1 MTTTRSIITYVGQE
15 DARFATWS
23 HELAARGRHLAH
35 VPFGGAVDATM
46 AAAEAL
52 LVDVGERR
60 APDFQQ
66 RLDWALNLSRFRP
79 EQPLFALGSGLA
91 PDEGSKLLAGNC
103 RGLFSYVLSPR
114 VSAEWVHRFLGQRS
128 QPSTSAVAL
137 RLDAVGRLATKG
149 ERVVVLSPREFDV
162 LALLA
167 ANPGQVV
174 GRDTLLA
181 EVWNNDLSVDER
193 TVDATVSRLRRRLR
207 QSLGVAGLVRTVSRI
222 GYMFQPATVAPS
234 RVTPRR
240 DLEDVPTKLGVV
252 GGFARRAWPERAESG
267 GLAVFSG
274 GEDEALVGSADALVV
289 LAAAGEPWLESFLSL
304 RQRFPQQPIVLLDTG
319 ALESDLLVAVRAGGV
334 VGFSSLMGSPATLPD
349 WIRWARR
356 VLRWQPQTL
365 SPAFELV
372 LEDASVR
379 IGGRRESLPRK
390 DFEVLEYLYRFA
402 GQTVTRERLRQ
413 YVWGGSLP
421 RSSRSLDIRV
431 SNLRRFLKRQFSA
444 GPPSIETIAGVGYRL
459 RL

>member
-1 MTTTRSIITYVGQE
+1 
-15 DARFATWS
+15 
-23 HELAARGRHLAH
+23 
-35 VPFGGAVDATM
+35 M

-252 GGFARRAWPERAESG
+252 GGFARRAWPERPESG
-267 GLAVFSG
+267 G
-274 GEDEALVGSADALVV
+274 
-289 LAAAGEPWLESFLSL
+289 
-304 RQRFPQQPIVLLDTG
+304 
-319 ALESDLLVAVRAGGV
+319 
-334 VGFSSLMGSPATLPD
+334 
-349 WIRWARR
+349 
-356 VLRWQPQTL
+356 
-365 SPAFELV
+365 
-372 LEDASVR
+372 
-379 IGGRRESLPRK
+379 
-390 DFEVLEYLYRFA
+390 
-402 GQTVTRERLRQ
+402 
-413 YVWGGSLP
+413 
-421 RSSRSLDIRV
+421 
-431 SNLRRFLKRQFSA
+431 
-444 GPPSIETIAGVGYRL
+444 
-459 RL
+459 